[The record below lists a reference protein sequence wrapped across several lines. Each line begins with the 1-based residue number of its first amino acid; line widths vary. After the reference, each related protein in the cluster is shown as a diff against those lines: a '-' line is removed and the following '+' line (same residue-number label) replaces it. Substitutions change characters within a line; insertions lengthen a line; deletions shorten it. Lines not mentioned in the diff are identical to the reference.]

1 MQLSKLIAT
10 IDGVDYNVE
19 DIEITS
25 LEFDSRKT
33 KPGAL
38 FFAIKGER
46 FDGHSFILDAI
57 KNGAV
62 AVVTQKKMPIEI
74 PQFVVEDA
82 RLSMAKLA
90 REFYG
95 NFDDISKIG
104 ITGTNGK
111 TTTSFLVHSILDTA
125 GRNPGLIGT
134 VYYLGKTKVKA
145 ERTTPE
151 SLDIFKLIYQFKNQN
166 AKAVVMEVS
175 SHALSLRRVDEIRF
189 QAAVFT
195 NLSQDHLDFHRNI
208 EAYKKAKMKIFSLL
222 EKNGFAIFNI
232 DDPVGKTIESMD
244 LKNVV
249 TYGVQNQAIVSGEF
263 TENKMDGLVISV
275 IYRDRRYR
283 IASHLVGEFNIYNII
298 AAFATGIAL
307 DINIDTII
315 AGIERLQCIR
325 GRMERV
331 GENVFVD
338 FAHTPSA
345 LENALIS
352 LRKYCQGLLLV
363 VFGCGGDRDKEKRPQ
378 MGAIASKFADLTVL
392 TSDNPRSESPDEIIR
407 DIEKGMKNNNYKT
420 IEDRREAIRYAL
432 SLKKKNDILLVAG
445 KGHEEYQ
452 TIGDRKIEFD
462 DAEVIREC
470 IESL

>member
-1 MQLSKLIAT
+1 MK
-10 IDGVDYNVE
+10 DV
-19 DIEITS
+19 EITS
-25 LEFDSRKT
+25 LEFDSRKIES
-33 KPGAL
+33 GAL

-46 FDGHSFILDAI
+46 YDGHDFVLDAI
-57 KNGAV
+57 KKGAV
-62 AVVTQKKMPIEI
+62 AAVTQKKMAVEI
-74 PQFVVEDA
+74 PQFVVEDV
-82 RLSMAKLA
+82 RLTMAKVA

-95 NFDDISKIG
+95 NFEDITKIG

-111 TTTSFLVHSILDTA
+111 TTTSFLVHSILHTA
-125 GRNPGLIGT
+125 ERNPGLIGT
-134 VYYLGKTKVKA
+134 VYYIGKTKVKA

-151 SLDIFKLIYQFKNQN
+151 SLDVFKLISQFKNHG

-175 SHALSLRRVDEIRF
+175 SHALSLRRVDEIHF
-189 QAAVFT
+189 HIAVFT
-195 NLSQDHLDFHRNI
+195 NLSQDHLDFHHNI
-208 EAYKKAKMKIFSLL
+208 DEYKKAKMKIFSLL
-222 EKNGFAIFNI
+222 GENGFAIYNL
-232 DDPVGKTIESMD
+232 DDPVRESIESMG

-249 TYGVQNQAIVSGEF
+249 TYGVKNRGIVSGEYVQN
-263 TENKMDGLVISV
+263 EIDGLVIDV
-275 IYRDRRYR
+275 IYGDRRYR
-283 IASHLVGEFNIYNII
+283 VNSSLIGAFNIYNII
-298 AAFATGIAL
+298 AAFATSIAL

-315 AGIERLQCIR
+315 AGIEKLQSIR

-331 GENVFVD
+331 VNNVFVD

-345 LENALIS
+345 LENVLIS
-352 LRKYCQGLLLV
+352 LRKYCPGLLLV

-378 MGAIASKFADLTVL
+378 MGAIASRFADLTIL
-392 TSDNPRSESPDEIIR
+392 TSDNPRSESPEGIIR

-432 SLKKKNDILLVAG
+432 SMKKENDILLVAG

-452 TIGDRKIEFD
+452 TIGDKKIEFD